1 MARFRTEGL
10 DELIEDMARMG
21 LTTGELADKILFAG
35 AEEIKKSW
43 KAVIKKH
50 NHIDTGAMLRS
61 VGYPRKIKKIR
72 DIKSVD
78 IYPQGTDRRGKKK
91 KGVKNATKAFVL
103 HYGTSKIPASHFV
116 DDVVDIAGPSV
127 EHQLRRIFDDWLQ
140 KHNML

>member
-1 MARFRTEGL
+1 MALLQLKGL
-10 DELIEDMARMG
+10 DELIDDMASMG
-21 LTTGELADKILFAG
+21 LTTSELADKMLFAG
-35 AEEIKKSW
+35 AEEIKKTW

-91 KGVKNATKAFVL
+91 KGVKNATSFVL
-103 HYGTSKIPASHFV
+103 HYGPKIKVAFC
-116 DDVVDIAGPSV
+116 
-127 EHQLRRIFDDWLQ
+127 
-140 KHNML
+140 